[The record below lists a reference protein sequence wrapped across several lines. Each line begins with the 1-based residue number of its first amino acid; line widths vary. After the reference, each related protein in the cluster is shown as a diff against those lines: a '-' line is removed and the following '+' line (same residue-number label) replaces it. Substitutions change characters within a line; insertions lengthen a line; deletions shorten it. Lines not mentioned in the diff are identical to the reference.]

1 MNNAI
6 FLSSYLN
13 SIYGQNQIYQN
24 IAGSNREGIN
34 YTQIK
39 EINVPF
45 FNNDFE
51 LENFSEMVIKSNER
65 INSEMK
71 KLTKLQYL
79 KTGLMQDLLTG
90 KVRVKI

>member
-1 MNNAI
+1 
-6 FLSSYLN
+6 
-13 SIYGQNQIYQN
+13 
-24 IAGSNREGIN
+24 
-34 YTQIK
+34 
-39 EINVPF
+39 
-45 FNNDFE
+45 
-51 LENFSEMVIKSNER
+51 MVIKSNER